1 MSRSIACGFPSICQF
16 RDFKLFSIR
25 LFNYLSFVTSCIA
38 LLCQQHTKYCHCIDV
53 HLNAIISEP
62 MLFQSPILFFSL
74 SLPLP
79 LISYNSFP
87 ADWFSFTFIRQWAWT
102 RAPHHSFQ
110 PHIAISLAVTR
121 LFKLKEEKTR
131 TMRFNLRHQSRLIQ
145 KEIHSSY
152 IVAIAIAC
160 WATLIGKLQIPVKH
174 SIESVHFGFYLVAK
188 EY

>member
-1 MSRSIACGFPSICQF
+1 MHCIVVSTAHKILPLHWRSPKRYNFRTDALSIANFIF
-16 RDFKLFSIR
+16 L
-25 LFNYLSFVTSCIA
+25 
-38 LLCQQHTKYCHCIDV
+38 
-53 HLNAIISEP
+53 
-62 MLFQSPILFFSL
+62 SL

-145 KEIHSSY
+145 KEIPSSY